1 LLVSVERGRE
11 CNRNAP
17 AADATQGAEGEG
29 AMLGDISAIIS
40 SSDIC
45 LQSAREIFLFEI
57 NCLVWETCEP
67 SPSIQ
72 IGRRTEIVHIF
83 QANWASGG
91 MRIRYL
97 TGAAISH
104 SEGAQI
110 KFRD

>member
-45 LQSAREIFLFEI
+45 LQSAREISFL
-57 NCLVWETCEP
+57 
-67 SPSIQ
+67 
-72 IGRRTEIVHIF
+72 
-83 QANWASGG
+83 
-91 MRIRYL
+91 
-97 TGAAISH
+97 
-104 SEGAQI
+104 
-110 KFRD
+110 K